1 MVEKNL
7 GHSKEAVALLRTVI
21 KLDPRNADA
30 FYLLGRTLQDTGNSK
45 EAVEAWKKSLAI
57 DPDQTQALFNLIRAL
72 HQTDLAQAKQYEA
85 RFVAV
90 KQKQQLTSEVE
101 TLNNFAL
108 ASAKRL
114 DWPQA
119 LEQMQEAI
127 RLCGECAFKP
137 DLHKNFG
144 LLSCQSGDVETGEK
158 ELRLALALKPGDQDV
173 QKAIAIAAGVRA
185 AKSSTHQK
193 ASGGNIERPSH

>member
-1 MVEKNL
+1 
-7 GHSKEAVALLRTVI
+7 
-21 KLDPRNADA
+21 
-30 FYLLGRTLQDTGNSK
+30 
-45 EAVEAWKKSLAI
+45 
-57 DPDQTQALFNLIRAL
+57 LFNLIRAL
-72 HQTDLAQAKQYEA
+72 HQTDPAQAKQYEA

-108 ASAKRL
+108 ASAKQL

-119 LEQMQEAI
+119 LEQMREAI

-158 ELRLALALKPGDQDV
+158 ELRMALALKPGDEDV

-185 AKSSTHQK
+185 AKGSTHQK
-193 ASGGNIERPSH
+193 AGGGNIERPSH